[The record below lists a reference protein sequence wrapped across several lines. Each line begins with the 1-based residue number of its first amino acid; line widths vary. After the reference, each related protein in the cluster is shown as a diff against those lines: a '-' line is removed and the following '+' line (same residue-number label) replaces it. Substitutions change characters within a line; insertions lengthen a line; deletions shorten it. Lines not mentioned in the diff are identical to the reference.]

1 MNNERGNLGG
11 GRGVLALQGT
21 TSCPIVHFHLVYK
34 FVMFS

>member
-1 MNNERGNLGG
+1 MNNERGNLEG
-11 GRGVLALQGT
+11 GRGVLALQG

>member
-11 GRGVLALQGT
+11 GGRGVLALQG